1 MNNFKY
7 IFFII
12 FFTTSCTPEY
22 EERGFESEEQFL
34 RATEAGFVEPVIYE
48 LALSKGFE
56 DYKTYKSAIDR
67 GFEDNDEFIL
77 ANKYNLKN
85 KSQLKKFLIDNLC
98 TDTKSF
104 GNICLNIP
112 YEMSLSYPSLSS
124 DGSIWWTSVY
134 GQSEKIFKTS
144 SGTYYDD
151 ATDVLKEYELAKIE
165 KNIENADFDLSLICY
180 DKYSGPADYGNRII
194 DTKSISPR
202 IRIYKLNSILIFR
215 SKNLISKKHL
225 SSLPHAYSQ
234 FNEKYYRDKYND
246 KDLLKLVGK

>member
-12 FFTTSCTPEY
+12 FFITSCTPEY

-67 GFEDNDEFIL
+67 GFEDNEEFTL

-104 GNICLNIP
+104 GNIC
-112 YEMSLSYPSLSS
+112 
-124 DGSIWWTSVY
+124 
-134 GQSEKIFKTS
+134 
-144 SGTYYDD
+144 
-151 ATDVLKEYELAKIE
+151 
-165 KNIENADFDLSLICY
+165 
-180 DKYSGPADYGNRII
+180 
-194 DTKSISPR
+194 
-202 IRIYKLNSILIFR
+202 
-215 SKNLISKKHL
+215 
-225 SSLPHAYSQ
+225 
-234 FNEKYYRDKYND
+234 
-246 KDLLKLVGK
+246 